1 MKMKRFLKYFILI
14 LVVISCSKE
23 NGNSDKQNTPEFD
36 RSTVLVNLADNIIIP
51 NYNAFQGKMNE
62 LKSSSEKFIS
72 ELDSE
77 NTSSNYDDLH
87 NKWVEAYMSW
97 QKIEIYDIGKSEE
110 IYFKSK
116 MNTYPAD
123 HSRIENNI
131 STGTYDIENP
141 NNYACQGF
149 PSIDYMIHGIDND
162 KEKIILKYRENEK
175 YGQYLQDIIKEM
187 DENTTEVVSSWS
199 NFRST
204 FVNSYENTATSMFN
218 MLTNDFVYYFE
229 KGLRT
234 NKIGIASGV
243 FSNEELPNKIEAY
256 YSSLNAFEPISKK
269 LLIEALNSVEN
280 FFIGKSSDGL
290 STGSSFK
297 TYLDYLRSSN
307 NNGEENTDLGQTI
320 LTKIETARNTINNL
334 DDNFIDQ
341 INNDNIKMLQAFDA
355 LQVIVVHLK
364 VDMLQA
370 FNVNVDYVDA
380 DGD

>member
-1 MKMKRFLKYFILI
+1 MRKFLNCFILTLI
-14 LVVISCSKE
+14 FVSCSKE
-23 NGNSDKQNTPEFD
+23 NGSSDKQNSVEFD

-51 NYNAFQGKMNE
+51 NYNAFQEKMNALE
-62 LKSSSEKFIS
+62 SSSEKFIS

-77 NTSSNYDDLH
+77 NTPTNYDDLH

-123 HSRIENNI
+123 YSRIENNI

-141 NNYACQGF
+141 NNYSCQGF
-149 PSIDYMIHGIDND
+149 PTIDYMIHGIDEN
-162 KEKIILKYRENEK
+162 KEKIILKYKENEK
-175 YGQYLQDIIKEM
+175 YGAYLEDIVKKM
-187 DENTTEVVSSWS
+187 NENTTEVVSSWTS
-199 NFRST
+199 FRST
-204 FVNSYENTATSMFN
+204 FINSYENTATSMFN

-243 FSNEELPNKIEAY
+243 FSDEKLPNKIEAY
-256 YSSLNAFEPISKK
+256 YSTLNSFEPISKK

-280 FFIGKSSDGL
+280 FFIGKSHDGL

-297 TYLDYLRSSN
+297 TYLDYLKSN
-307 NNGEENTDLGQTI
+307 NSGEDDTDLSLTI
-320 LTKIETARNTINNL
+320 TTKIETARNTINNL

-370 FNVNVDYVDA
+370 FNVAVDYVDA